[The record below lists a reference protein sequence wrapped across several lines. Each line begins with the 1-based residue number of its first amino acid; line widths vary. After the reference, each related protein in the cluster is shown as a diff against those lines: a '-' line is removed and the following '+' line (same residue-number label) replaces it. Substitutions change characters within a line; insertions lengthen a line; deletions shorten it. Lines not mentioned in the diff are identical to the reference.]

1 MFVTK
6 RSALKL
12 TAAGLSY
19 LAMGLAAASAQT
31 KIEFYYPVQVGGAVS
46 KVIDGYVE
54 KFEAANP
61 DIDVAPIYAGNY
73 NDTTTK
79 ALTAAKAGTPPAVA
93 VLLATDVYTLFDEDV
108 VDPIDDF
115 VKTEEDKSWIAG
127 FMPAYLKS
135 AQTEGHLWSVP
146 FQRSTAVL
154 YYNKDAFKEA
164 GLDPE
169 KYPTTWQDMVAA
181 GKAVLKKDS
190 GGHVQRWGVGIP
202 GNVGSAQWLFGAL
215 AAENSARLVNETGTE
230 TTLVDPKVV
239 EALQFWVDLSKKEG
253 IHPPGIFEW
262 GTAPADFLAGRVAMI
277 WHTTGNLAN
286 IRKNATFDFGV
297 APFPGNP
304 NPASVLGGGNLY
316 IFKEAPKEQK
326 DAAFKF
332 VKFITS
338 DDVLADWAVQT
349 GYVAP
354 RDGSW
359 TTRTLRDYIAREPQA
374 LIALKQIPNSVPE
387 FSTHENARTTK
398 ILNDALSSALTGTKT
413 PEQSLTDAQA
423 EIDKILKAYR

>member
-1 MFVTK
+1 MRMNRRNTW
-6 RSALKL
+6 KL
-12 TAAGLSY
+12 AAAGLSL
-19 LAMGLAAASAQT
+19 LALGTAPALAQT
-31 KIEFYYPVQVGGAVS
+31 KVDFYYPVQVGGPVS
-46 KVIDGYVE
+46 KVIDGYVA

-61 DIDVAPIYAGNY
+61 DIDVAPVYAGNY

-93 VLLATDVYTLFDEDV
+93 VLLATDIFTLYDEDV
-108 VDPIDDF
+108 IEPFDDF
-115 VKTEEDKSWIAG
+115 IKTDEDKAWAGG

-135 AQTEGHLWSVP
+135 AQLEGQLWSVP
-146 FQRSTAVL
+146 FQRSTAVM
-154 YYNKDAFKEA
+154 YYNKQAFKDA

-169 KYPTTWQDMVAA
+169 KYPTTWDEMAAA
-181 GKAVLKKDS
+181 GKAVTAKDAS
-190 GGHVQRWGVGIP
+190 GTVTRWGVGIP

-215 AAENSARLVNETGTE
+215 AAENGAKLANDAGTE
-230 TTLVDPKVV
+230 TYLTDPKVV
-239 EALQFWVDLSKKEG
+239 QALQYWVDLSKDG
-253 IHPPGIFEW
+253 IHPQGIFEW

-304 NPASVLGGGNLY
+304 KPASVLGGGNLY
-316 IFKEAPKEQK
+316 IFKEASDEQK
-326 DAAFKF
+326 AAAFKL
-332 VKFITS
+332 VKFLTS
-338 DDVLADWAVQT
+338 DEVLADWSLQT

-359 TTRTLRDYIAREPQA
+359 QTAEMKKYVEEVPQA
-374 LIALKQIPNSVPE
+374 AVALKQIPDSVPE

-398 ILNDALSSALTGTKT
+398 VLNDALAAALTGGKT
-413 PEQSLTDAQA
+413 AEQALSDAQA
-423 EIDKILKAYR
+423 EIDTILKPYR

>member
-1 MFVTK
+1 MFMNK
-6 RSALKL
+6 RNALKL

-19 LAMGLAAASAQT
+19 LAMGVAVASAQT
-31 KIEFYYPVQVGGAVS
+31 KIDFYYPVQVGGAVS

-54 KFEAANP
+54 KFEAENP
-61 DIDVAPIYAGNY
+61 GIDVAPIYAGNY

-93 VLLATDVYTLFDEDV
+93 VLLATDVFTLFDEDV

-115 VKTEEDKSWIAG
+115 VKTEDDKKWIAG

-154 YYNKDAFKEA
+154 YYNKQAFKEA

-169 KYPTTWQDMVAA
+169 KYPTTWQEMVTA
-181 GKAVLKKDS
+181 GKAVLKKD
-190 GGHVQRWGVGIP
+190 GAGQVQRWGVGIP

-215 AAENSARLVNETGTE
+215 AAENGALLVNEKGTE
-230 TTLVDPKVV
+230 TTLTDPKVV
-239 EALQFWVDLSKKEG
+239 EALKFWVDLSKKDG

-304 NPASVLGGGNLY
+304 KPASVLGGGNLY
-316 IFKEAPKEQK
+316 IFKEAPQEQK

-332 VKFITS
+332 IKFITS
-338 DDVLADWAVQT
+338 DEVLADWAVQT

-359 TTRTLRDYIAREPQA
+359 GTETLKKYVANAPQA
-374 LIALKQIPNSVPE
+374 LVALKQIPSSVPE

-398 ILNDALSSALTGTKT
+398 LLNDALSSALTGTKT
-413 PEQSLTDAQA
+413 SEQALADAQA

>member
-1 MFVTK
+1 MFLTK
-6 RSALKL
+6 RNALKL

-190 GGHVQRWGVGIP
+190 GGQVQRWGVGIP

-215 AAENSARLVNETGTE
+215 AAENGASLVNEKGTE
-230 TTLVDPKVV
+230 TTLADPKVV

-304 NPASVLGGGNLY
+304 SPASVLGGGNLY
-316 IFKEAPKEQK
+316 IFKEAPQEQK

-359 TTRTLRDYIAREPQA
+359 TTKTLRDYIAREPQA

-398 ILNDALSSALTGTKT
+398 ILNDALSAALTGTKT

-423 EIDKILKAYR
+423 EIDKILKTYR